1 MSMKIYKLYL
11 GEVSIMDT
19 FMDKEFMDELS
30 DKILKGENINNWKEF
45 EVETEMEGEHTGF
58 GSFMSGSA
66 LWRKDIVDLLVPL
79 VGEQV
84 QFLPVQHPEY
94 DYFLM
99 NIVNIVD
106 RIDHRHAISEQDE
119 ILDLIRQYQVY
130 VFDNNWLTYSKQR
143 YIFRIPELKYHIYV
157 SEDFVNIILEND
169 IGGIFFELLYDS
181 ETWQDPNPKVT
192 AQYQDFISNHIEVG
206 AYYNWKQVEEGLQHG
221 KAYTSAHWKVQL
233 TEKGHRIFG
242 QLRRSLDYH
251 FFFTTTIPQE
261 LFALKWYETER
272 TDI

>member
-1 MSMKIYKLYL
+1 MKIYKLHL
-11 GEVSIMDT
+11 GEVSIMKSSR
-19 FMDKEFMDELS
+19 DKKARDELNY
-30 DKILKGENINNWKEF
+30 KLFKGEFIKDWKPF
-45 EVETEMEGEHTGF
+45 KVETAIEGEYTDF
-58 GSFMSGSA
+58 GSFTSGSA
-66 LWRKDIVDLLVPL
+66 LWRKNIVDLLLPL

-84 QFLPVQHPEY
+84 QFLLVQHPEY

-99 NIVNIVD
+99 NILNIVD
-106 RIDHRHAISEQDE
+106 RIDHRHAISERIE

-143 YIFRIPELKYHIYV
+143 YIFRIPELNHHIYV

-192 AQYQDFISNHIEVG
+192 AQYQNFISNHIEVG
-206 AYYNWKQVEEGLQHG
+206 AYYNWGQVEEGLQHG
-221 KAYTSAHWKVQL
+221 KAYASAHWKVQL
-233 TEKGHRIFG
+233 TEDGDRIFG